1 MKKTTVLLNCSFLQ
15 SLRNVEFPQ
24 AFKEICSIYDV
35 EQIEVL
41 YVKESLERLKAHKE
55 ELKFVME
62 MRNPH
67 PLTAVLDE
75 KSVLRRNYL
84 LSMRGRI
91 KASAI
96 SPVAKEKAAAK
107 ILTPWMA
114 KHEKYIYNPSISLQ
128 TRLVDNLKTDFEEN
142 EEIGEAITALD
153 LTPTFTEIILITTQ
167 IEESF
172 EIRSNEYA
180 ADVLKAKGIR
190 DRAYTS
196 LVIFLKSLDTAESLE
211 DPKEP
216 FYAEYKDKID
226 VRLKRYKINLQS
238 RRTRSKNA
246 ALAEEAQNIVALNV
260 AEMDQQTFHIDSP
273 SGLFNKADAFGENLM
288 DGTN

>member
-15 SLRNVEFPQ
+15 SLRNIEFPQ

-35 EQIEVL
+35 EQIKVL
-41 YVKESLERLKAHKE
+41 YVKESLDRLKAHKE

-75 KSVLRRNYL
+75 QCVLRRSYL
-84 LSMRGRI
+84 VSMRGRI

-96 SPVAKEKAAAK
+96 SPVSAEIAAAK
-107 ILTPWMA
+107 ILTLWID

-128 TRLVDNLKTDFEEN
+128 TRLVDNLSTDCQLN
-142 EEIGEAITALD
+142 DEIADAITALGMSA
-153 LTPTFTEIILITTQ
+153 TFNEILIITNK

-172 EIRSNEYA
+172 GIRSDEYA

-196 LVIFLKSLDTAESLE
+196 LVVFLKSLDTAESLE

-226 VRLKRYKINLQS
+226 VRLKRYRINLQS

-246 ALAEEAQNIVALNV
+246 ALAEDAQNIVALND

-273 SGLFNKADAFGENLM
+273 SGLFNKADTFGENLM

>member
-1 MKKTTVLLNCSFLQ
+1 MKKTTVLLNC
-15 SLRNVEFPQ
+15 LRNQEFPQ

-75 KSVLRRNYL
+75 QSALRRNYL
-84 LSMRGRI
+84 MSMRGRI
-91 KASAI
+91 KACVN
-96 SPVAKEKAAAK
+96 SPVANEKAAAK
-107 ILTPWMA
+107 ILSPWID
-114 KHEKYIYNPSISLQ
+114 KHGKYFYNASISLQ
-128 TRLVDNLKTDFEEN
+128 TRLVDNLSTDFQLN
-142 EEIGEAITALD
+142 EEISEAITALGMSA
-153 LTPTFTEIILITTQ
+153 TFNEIHVITNR
-167 IEESF
+167 IEENF
-172 EIRSNEYA
+172 GIRSNKYA
-180 ADVLKAKGIR
+180 ADVLRAKGIR

-196 LVIFLKSLDTAESLE
+196 LVVFLKSLDTAESLE
-211 DPKEP
+211 DPEEP

-226 VRLKRYKINLQS
+226 VRLKRYRINLQS

-246 ALAEEAQNIVALNV
+246 ALAEEAKSIVALND

-273 SGLFNKADAFGENLM
+273 SGLFNKADTFGENLM